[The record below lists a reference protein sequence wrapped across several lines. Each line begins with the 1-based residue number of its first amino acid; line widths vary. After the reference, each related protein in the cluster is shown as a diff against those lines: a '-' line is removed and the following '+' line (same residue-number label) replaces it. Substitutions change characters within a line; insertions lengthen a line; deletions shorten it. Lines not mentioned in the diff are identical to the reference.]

1 MIERMVDNLKE
12 IVAYCAANIV
22 DWDAKCQLAL
32 TCIGNRMTIP
42 DWFRSEIEDCV
53 EEWCDDNEVCYDEVD
68 WKDAAEEIVLWAE

>member
-1 MIERMVDNLKE
+1 MKE

-42 DWFRSEIEDCV
+42 D
-53 EEWCDDNEVCYDEVD
+53 
-68 WKDAAEEIVLWAE
+68 